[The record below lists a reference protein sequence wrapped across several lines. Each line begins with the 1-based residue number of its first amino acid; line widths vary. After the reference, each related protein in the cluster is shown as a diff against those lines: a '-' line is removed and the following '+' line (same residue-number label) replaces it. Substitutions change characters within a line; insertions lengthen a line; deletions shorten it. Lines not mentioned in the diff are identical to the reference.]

1 MMGLLWMICRGLG
14 GEGMEVERWF
24 KFEQG
29 LSRRGKLKGMR
40 CFETSLIQMGTE
52 KKLVGKG

>member
-1 MMGLLWMICRGLG
+1 
-14 GEGMEVERWF
+14 MEVERWF

-52 KKLVGKG
+52 QKLVGKG